1 MREAAIRHTDT
12 GQVVEGEGWFVLNL
26 ADASWERR
34 APDFGARCRF
44 EASDARF
51 AHFGLGVHVLMPG
64 ESNALYHAES
74 TQEGFF
80 VLDGE
85 CIAIVEGRERHLR
98 QWDYLHCPPGT
109 GHVLVGAGDGACAI
123 LMIGA
128 PRSTTLSAIHY
139 PVEAA
144 AARHGAS
151 VTQTTDSS
159 KQAYLERPATATS
172 VRSPWPPQP

>member
-1 MREAAIRHTDT
+1 MRDAAVRDTDT

-26 ADASWERR
+26 AEASWEHR

-44 EASDARF
+44 EARDAPF
-51 AHFGLGVHVLMPG
+51 PHFGVGVHMLMPG

-74 TQEGFF
+74 TQEGFL

-85 CIAIVEGRERHLR
+85 CIAIVEGREQHMR
-98 QWDYLHCPPGT
+98 QWDYLHCPPGI
-109 GHVLVGAGDGACAI
+109 GHVLVGAGEGACAV

-128 PRSTTLSAIHY
+128 PRSTSLSAIHY
-139 PVEAA
+139 PVNAV

-151 VTQTTDSS
+151 VTTTTDSS
-159 KQAYLERPATATS
+159 KQAYTERPATSTRMRA
-172 VRSPWPPQP
+172 PWPPRS